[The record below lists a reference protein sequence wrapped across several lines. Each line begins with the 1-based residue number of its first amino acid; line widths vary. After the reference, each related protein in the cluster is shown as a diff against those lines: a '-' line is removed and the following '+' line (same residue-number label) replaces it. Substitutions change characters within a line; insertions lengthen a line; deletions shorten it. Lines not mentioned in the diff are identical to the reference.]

1 MIQSLF
7 DSSSELTILELFR
20 KGVSKT
26 RDQLVT
32 QMDELVHG
40 KKEIDDGVLDELESM
55 LVGADIGIR
64 TTEEILDRVRNR
76 LAREQLTVVEELKT
90 HIASHLLDV
99 LDSANVVSSKSA
111 TTPEVIFV
119 VGVNGTG
126 KTTTVGKLAHRFTAE
141 GQKVMLCAADTFR
154 AAAADQLAIW
164 AQRTSS
170 EIVQR
175 SPGADPSAVIF
186 DALTIA
192 KDRKFDVVIV
202 DTAGRLHT
210 KSNLMAELE
219 KMTRTTSRLI
229 PGAPHQVLV
238 VLDAVTG
245 QNGLEQ
251 ARQFTNITP
260 ATGLVFT
267 KLDGTAKGGIAF
279 AVARDLGLPIRYV
292 GLGDQVDDLAP
303 FDPKIFVSS
312 LFEI

>member
-7 DSSSELTILELFR
+7 DSSSESTILELFR

-26 RDQLVT
+26 RGQLVA

-64 TTEEILDRVRNR
+64 TTEEILDRVRNQ
-76 LAREQLTVVEELKT
+76 LAREQLTIVEELKA
-90 HIASHLLDV
+90 HIACHLLDV
-99 LDSANVVSSKSA
+99 LGSADVVSSKSVTA
-111 TTPEVIFV
+111 PEVIFV

-141 GQKVMLCAADTFR
+141 GRKVMLCAADTFR
-154 AAAADQLAIW
+154 AAAADQLGIW
-164 AQRTSS
+164 AQRTSA

-175 SPGADPSAVIF
+175 SPGTDPSAVIF

-251 ARQFTNITP
+251 ARQFTKITP
-260 ATGLVFT
+260 ATGLVIT

-292 GLGDQVDDLAP
+292 GLGEQVGDLAP